1 MNGRSCVPRFAC
13 DPHRGLRAGCRSWCC
28 AALRVALLTAA
39 LLILGGG
46 ASPAEAQSDD
56 DFRVEVFGGVGG
68 TFFDEK
74 IFTFDAG
81 TTAWLTDR
89 WGLGMWGEWILPAGS
104 VRRGRFLFTPAVRY
118 RHPLRR
124 RRSLHVG
131 AGLWHVGTFDS
142 PSVESMVYPYVD
154 VLYGVPAANRQFG
167 LRAGVRMLG
176 YWPHLVLTFSF
187 TSD

>member
-1 MNGRSCVPRFAC
+1 MNRRSCVPRFAR
-13 DPHRGLRAGCRSWCC
+13 DPHRVLRAGRRKWRG
-28 AALRVALLTAA
+28 ATLRAVLLTVV
-39 LLILGGG
+39 LLMLGGG
-46 ASPAEAQSDD
+46 ASPAGAQGDS
-56 DFRVEVFGGVGG
+56 DFRMEVFGGLGG
-68 TFFDEK
+68 SFFDEK
-74 IFTFDAG
+74 IFTFEAG

-89 WGLGMWGEWILPAGS
+89 WGLGIWGQWLLPAGS
-104 VRRGRFLFTPAVRY
+104 IREGGRPRFTPAVRY
-118 RHPLRR
+118 QRPLRR

-131 AGLWHVGTFDS
+131 AGLWHIGDYS
-142 PSVESMVYPYVD
+142 DPSVLPYAE

>member
-1 MNGRSCVPRFAC
+1 MNGRSSVPRFAC
-13 DPHRGLRAGCRSWCC
+13 DPHRGLRAGCRSWRC
-28 AALRVALLTAA
+28 AALPPLTAV
-39 LLILGGG
+39 LLMLVVGV
-46 ASPAEAQSDD
+46 SPVEAQGDN
-56 DFRVEVFGGVGG
+56 DFRVEVFGGLGG
-68 TFFDEK
+68 AFSDEK

-89 WGLGMWGEWILPAGS
+89 WGLGIWGMWLLPAGS
-104 VRRGRFLFTPAVRY
+104 VREGGRPLFTPAVRY
-118 RHPLRR
+118 QHPLRR

-131 AGLWHVGTFDS
+131 AGLWHVGGYND
-142 PSVESMVYPYVD
+142 PPVLPYAE

-176 YWPHLVLTFSF
+176 YGPHLVLTFSF

>member
-1 MNGRSCVPRFAC
+1 MNGRSCVPRFAR
-13 DPHRGLRAGCRSWCC
+13 DPHWVLSAGRRNWCRAAFR
-28 AALRVALLTAA
+28 ARLLAII
-39 LLILGGG
+39 LLMLSGE
-46 ASPAEAQSDD
+46 AFPVEAQGDD

-81 TTAWLTDR
+81 TTVWLTDR

-104 VRRGRFLFTPAVRY
+104 VRRGQSLFTPAVRY
-118 RHPLRR
+118 RYPLRR

-142 PSVESMVYPYVD
+142 PSVESMVYPYFD

>member
-13 DPHRGLRAGCRSWCC
+13 DPHRGLRAGHRNRCR
-28 AALRVALLTAA
+28 AAPGASLLTAV
-39 LLILGGG
+39 LLMLVVGV
-46 ASPAEAQSDD
+46 SPAEAQGDN
-56 DFRVEVFGGVGG
+56 DFRVEVFGGLGG
-68 TFFDEK
+68 SFFDEK

-89 WGLGMWGEWILPAGS
+89 WGLGIWGMWLLPAGS
-104 VRRGRFLFTPAVRY
+104 VREGGRPLFTPAVRY
-118 RHPLRR
+118 QHPLRR

-131 AGLWHVGTFDS
+131 AGLWHVGGYND
-142 PSVESMVYPYVD
+142 PPVLPYAE

-176 YWPHLVLTFSF
+176 YGPHLVLTFSF